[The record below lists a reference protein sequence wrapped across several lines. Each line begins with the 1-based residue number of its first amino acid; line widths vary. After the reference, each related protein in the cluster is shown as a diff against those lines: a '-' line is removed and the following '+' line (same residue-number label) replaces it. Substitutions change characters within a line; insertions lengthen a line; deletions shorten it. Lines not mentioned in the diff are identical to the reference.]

1 MNFPK
6 ILALTFA
13 LAAVQSLQ
21 AADVSALPPDPFL
34 GTPFYIHSIEAGDS
48 AQYHA
53 TLVIYNPV
61 EQAVDSTAATATD
74 SVAVNKPDS
83 VAEKSKPR
91 AAALYIHGFNDYFFQ
106 RELAEHFDSAGY
118 AFYAI
123 DLHKYGR
130 SYRERETM
138 GELRDI
144 AEYYAE
150 LDSSIA
156 FIRRTEGDSTP
167 IVLIGHSTGGLIAC
181 LYAADRD
188 NGSAFAAIV
197 LNSPFLEMNYV
208 WPLRRIAVPA
218 LSALGRLFP
227 NLGIPRSENLNYD
240 KSLHKSEGGE
250 WDYDHK
256 YKLPGSLA
264 IDLGWIRAIHNGHVR
279 IQEGL
284 RLTPSVLVMHSGCSY
299 RDDDWS
305 EEYTY
310 CDGVLNVE
318 HIREFGSHLGASVRL
333 EEIEGGL
340 HDLILSHKPARDN
353 AYKEMFNFLDSRIAK

>member
-1 MNFPK
+1 MNFSK
-6 ILALTFA
+6 TLAFIFA
-13 LAAVQSLQ
+13 FAVTQNLQ
-21 AADVSALPPDPFL
+21 AADVSSLPQDPFL
-34 GTPFYIHSIEAGDS
+34 GKPFHVHSIEAGDS

-53 TLVIYNPV
+53 TLVIYEHAEP
-61 EQAVDSTAATATD
+61 AGDSAAASDSATY
-74 SVAVNKPDS
+74 
-83 VAEKSKPR
+83 KPR

-130 SYRERETM
+130 SYREGETM

-167 IVLIGHSTGGLIAC
+167 IVLVGHSTGGLIAC

-208 WPLRRIAVPA
+208 WPLRRIAVPV
-218 LSALGRLFP
+218 LSALGGLFP

-264 IDLGWIRAIHNGHVR
+264 IDLGWIRAIHQGHAR
-279 IQEGL
+279 IQDGL

-353 AYKEMFNFLDSRIAK
+353 AYKAMFNFLDSQVAK